1 MKNSTRDQT
10 NYATHVEITTCTTH
24 QSDNNTFHTQIQ
36 NLMQVEFHNEET
48 KLLKLGISFTF
59 EKPAKLFIND
69 LKIGTENEKI
79 QNTFRQVKR

>member
-1 MKNSTRDQT
+1 
-10 NYATHVEITTCTTH
+10 
-24 QSDNNTFHTQIQ
+24 
-36 NLMQVEFHNEET
+36 MQVEFHNEET

-79 QNTFRQVKR
+79 QNTFR